1 MKNAGR
7 LSEVIEIRRASITF
21 DDYGQP
27 ITSSSSDEQV
37 WAEVIFPGA
46 GNETVKAAQVFPER
60 TVTFIVRH
68 PNPTAATEGDT
79 FNESDTVIYEGI
91 EHDII
96 AIVPVGRRDGLRIVC
111 KRKGTHDV

>member
-1 MKNAGR
+1 MKNPGR
-7 LSEVIEIRRASITF
+7 LSEFIDIRRASITF

-27 ITSSSSDEQV
+27 ITSSTSDEQV
-37 WAEVIFPGA
+37 WCEVIHPGG
-46 GNETVKAAQVFPER
+46 GNESVKAAQVFPER
-60 TVTFIVRH
+60 TVTFLVRH
-68 PNPTAATEGDT
+68 PNPTAAEDGDT
-79 FNESDTVIYEGI
+79 FNESDTVIYQDI